1 MIPLVYVAGPFSGPS
16 RDAVELNIQAAEAA
30 SLLVSKLGA
39 MPICPHAN
47 TANAAFEKAQ
57 GYEFW
62 IEGTAELLRRCDAA
76 IFIWGWESSSGA
88 QKEFKLAVAEKIPAF
103 MNYDELKLALESCSV
118 LRRWS

>member
-16 RDAVELNIQAAEAA
+16 RDAVELNIRAAEAA
-30 SLLVSKLGA
+30 SLLVAKLGA

-103 MNYDELKLALESCSV
+103 MNYDELKLALESSSV